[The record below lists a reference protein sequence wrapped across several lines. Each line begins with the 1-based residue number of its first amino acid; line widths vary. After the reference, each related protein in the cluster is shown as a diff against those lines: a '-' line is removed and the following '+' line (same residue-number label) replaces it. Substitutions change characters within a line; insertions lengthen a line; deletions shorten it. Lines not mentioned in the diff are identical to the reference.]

1 MTDWGVSFLDELD
14 AIAEQAS
21 RPATHMVE
29 TGRFAVVY
37 QRPDDASYYRIV
49 NAPDGPDPD
58 TASDEEIDKHFDDE
72 RERGLG
78 FLVSA
83 CKEILVRKG
92 DGEYVPISELPG
104 GEQLTPPLAFTDP
117 EVITLLGRTPKDTST
132 ANTWEFFK
140 RAFPEDPRVAV
151 ALHAAEVI
159 TWRSESLA
167 EVGEALTKGH

>member
-14 AIAEQAS
+14 AVAERAAQ
-21 RPATHMVE
+21 PATHTVK

-58 TASDEEIDKHFDDE
+58 SASDEEIEKHFDDE

-83 CKEILVRKG
+83 CTEVLVLKG
-92 DGEYVPISELPG
+92 DEYVSVSELPG
-104 GEQLTPPLAFTDP
+104 GEDLTPPLAFTDP
-117 EVITLLGRTPKDTST
+117 EVVTLLGRTPRDTST
-132 ANTWEFFK
+132 ANAWEFFK

-151 ALHAAEVI
+151 ALHAADVI
-159 TWRSESLA
+159 QWRSESLA